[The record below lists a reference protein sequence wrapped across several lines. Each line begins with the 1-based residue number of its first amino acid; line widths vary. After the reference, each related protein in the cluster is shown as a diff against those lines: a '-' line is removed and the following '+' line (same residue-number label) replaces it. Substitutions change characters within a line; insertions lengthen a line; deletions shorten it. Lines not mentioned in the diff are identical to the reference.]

1 MNGLCKAIFELDEFA
16 KTSLVSIYAKCGGL
30 DEAERMFDK
39 MPKTNVMSWTAM
51 ISGCISK
58 GKLKEFVV
66 VFQKSLEREL
76 KPGSLTLV
84 RMLTTCTQLGD
95 AKMGKWVHELVAEEN
110 MDINMFV
117 AASPFDEYTKCGRRD
132 RARCPFDGM
141 VLNGVVV
148 VIGGCSSNKSL
159 RWH

>member
-1 MNGLCKAIFELDEFA
+1 MGCARPYLSW
-16 KTSLVSIYAKCGGL
+16 TSLSKLVWSPYAKCGGL

-95 AKMGKWVHELVAEEN
+95 AKMGKWVHELVA
-110 MDINMFV
+110 
-117 AASPFDEYTKCGRRD
+117 
-132 RARCPFDGM
+132 
-141 VLNGVVV
+141 
-148 VIGGCSSNKSL
+148 
-159 RWH
+159 